1 MVMCPTASKSLPVS
15 VVVVLVILV
24 AVVVIAAGIVIYRKA
39 PRQIQR
45 R

>member
-1 MVMCPTASKSLPVS
+1 MAMCPTASESLPVS

-24 AVVVIAAGIVIYRKA
+24 AAMVIGAGIVIYRKA
-39 PRQIQR
+39 PKQIQR